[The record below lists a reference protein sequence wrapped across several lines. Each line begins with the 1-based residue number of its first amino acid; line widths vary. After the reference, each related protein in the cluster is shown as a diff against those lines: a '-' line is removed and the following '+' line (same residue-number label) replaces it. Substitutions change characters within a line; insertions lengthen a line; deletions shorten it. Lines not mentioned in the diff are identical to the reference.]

1 LDAICS
7 LKAAPNADTREWP
20 QPPHR
25 PIPARKGNGI
35 LVIDNEPGI
44 RRLLEIAFTQRG
56 YQVWLASNG
65 EEGAKLF
72 DLHRQDIAMV
82 LIDVV
87 MPILDG
93 PGTLEALRRID
104 PQVLCCFMTG
114 NGGEYTL
121 EHLENLG
128 AVRIFTKPFVLREIL
143 ETALQL
149 TQAQAAPTDVIHSGR

>member
-7 LKAAPNADTREWP
+7 LKAAPNADSREWP

-25 PIPARKGNGI
+25 PIPTAGGTGI

-56 YQVWLASNG
+56 YQVWPAANG
-65 EEGAKLF
+65 EEGIKLF
-72 DLHRQDIAMV
+72 ELHRNDIAMV

-87 MPILDG
+87 MPVLDG
-93 PGTLEALRRID
+93 PSTLVALRRID
-104 PQVLCCFMTG
+104 PQVVCCFMTG

-121 EHLENLG
+121 EHLESL
-128 AVRIFTKPFVLREIL
+128 APVRVFTKPFVLSEIL
-143 ETALQL
+143 ETALRLIQP
-149 TQAQAAPTDVIHSGR
+149 QAVATV